1 MLIACGMTAS
11 DCDDVSTGAGQP
23 VLRMADLADALRH
36 LRLATDDVLLVLGPE
51 LHAHETLRY
60 TARARA
66 ARPEAVLV
74 LVHPG
79 LNRQERLAAQQAGI
93 DAVLPAG
100 DLIAVGRACRDFLL
114 ARADDAPGRMVTVF
128 AAKGGCGKTTIAVNL
143 ALALAEDPARRVALV
158 DLDLRFGD
166 VAATLGLAP
175 PASII
180 AGPGEWAGPTEVVT
194 PLGRRLDCMLAPVGP
209 GEAERLES
217 DEVDVLLGVL
227 MRRYD
232 LVVVDTPGGFT
243 RPVLSALDLSDHHL
257 LVTTPERPAL
267 QSLRR
272 TLDTID
278 LLGHPRDSRHV
289 IFNRSDSGVGIT
301 AGDVEQMLRAPIA
314 AHVPSSRDV
323 PASVNRCTPLMVSSP
338 GHPVSSAIRRFAQTR
353 LVSPAPASPAVT
365 GGAMT

>member
-1 MLIACGMTAS
+1 MLIACGVTVS
-11 DCDDVSTGAGQP
+11 DCDDLSTGAGQP

-51 LHAHETLRY
+51 LHAHEILRF

-79 LNRQERLAAQQAGI
+79 TNRQGRLAAQEAGV
-93 DAVLPAG
+93 DAVLPAD
-100 DLIAVGRACRDFLL
+100 DLIATGRTCRDFLL

-143 ALALAEDPARRVALV
+143 AVALAEDPARRVALV

-166 VAATLGLAP
+166 VATTLGLTPHRTLTSTYDGDVEAL
-175 PASII
+175 
-180 AGPGEWAGPTEVVT
+180 VT
-194 PLGRRLDCMLAPVGP
+194 PLRPGLDCVLAPVEP
-209 GEAERLES
+209 GEAEQLES
-217 DEVDVLLGVL
+217 AGVDGLLDSL
-227 MRRYD
+227 TRSYD
-232 LVVVDTPGGFT
+232 VVVVDTPGGFT
-243 RPVLSALDLSDHHL
+243 GPVLSALDRSDHHV

-267 QSLRR
+267 HSLRR

-301 AGDVEQMLRAPIA
+301 AGDVERMLRAPIA